1 MKEKKV
7 KQNKIAKLP
16 FYLKPLEK
24 TLETMTTALIGYFYR
39 YAQENYKESCEYD
52 KFLENFHFYMKTNN
66 ISEDLK

>member
-1 MKEKKV
+1 MENQKKKKNERKKV
-7 KQNKIAKLP
+7 NKNKIA
-16 FYLKPLEK
+16 
-24 TLETMTTALIGYFYR
+24 TALIGYFYR